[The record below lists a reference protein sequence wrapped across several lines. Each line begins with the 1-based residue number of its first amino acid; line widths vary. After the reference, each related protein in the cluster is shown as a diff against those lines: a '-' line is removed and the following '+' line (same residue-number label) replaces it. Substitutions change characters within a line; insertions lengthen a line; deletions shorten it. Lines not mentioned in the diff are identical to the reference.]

1 MRARLPILGLVLVL
15 GGAPALW
22 AQGDASLSRLI
33 EEERYEEALNLIETQ
48 IASTA
53 VDVFD
58 LQFQRARLLLAT
70 GQSEKAEETYRSLI
84 TRYPARP
91 EPYNNLGKIYAAQ
104 GKLDQAAALLRAGL
118 FTDPNY
124 RTLYDNLSQ
133 IYSEQAAR
141 SLRSAL
147 DPSDPK
153 ADPALPLRSL
163 SEIKPSTVSTSE

>member
-1 MRARLPILGLVLVL
+1 M
-15 GGAPALW
+15 
-22 AQGDASLSRLI
+22 
-33 EEERYEEALNLIETQ
+33 EEERYEEALNLIEAQ
-48 IASTA
+48 IASTPA
-53 VDVFD
+53 DVFD

-84 TRYPARP
+84 TRYPGRP

-153 ADPALPLRSL
+153 ADSALPLRSL
-163 SEIKPSTVSTSE
+163 SEIKPSAASTSE

>member
-1 MRARLPILGLVLVL
+1 LVLVLVL

-22 AQGDASLSRLI
+22 AQGDASLSRLL
-33 EEERYEEALNLIETQ
+33 EEERYEEALELIETQ
-48 IASTA
+48 IASTTA
-53 VDVFD
+53 DVFD

-70 GQSEKAEETYRSLI
+70 GQSEKAEEAYRSLI

-153 ADPALPLRSL
+153 AESALPLRSL
-163 SEIKPSTVSTSE
+163 SEIKPSAASTSE